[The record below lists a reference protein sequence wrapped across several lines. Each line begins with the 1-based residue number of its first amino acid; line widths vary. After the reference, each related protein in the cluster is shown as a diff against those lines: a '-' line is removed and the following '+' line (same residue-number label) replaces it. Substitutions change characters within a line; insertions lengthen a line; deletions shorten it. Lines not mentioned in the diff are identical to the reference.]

1 MGLPSGR
8 ELSYP
13 NPEMAEHP
21 KHGRSSLSFEGV
33 NSLSK
38 KWERQFTYSGKLVE
52 NCIQAIARDV
62 MAAGMVAATAA
73 GYNVILTVH
82 DELVCEVKE
91 GHGSAAEL
99 ATLMTKPLSW
109 APGLPL
115 AADGAESEYYSK

>member
-1 MGLPSGR
+1 M
-8 ELSYP
+8 
-13 NPEMAEHP
+13 
-21 KHGRSSLSFEGV
+21 
-33 NSLSK
+33 
-38 KWERQFTYSGKLVE
+38 E
-52 NCIQAIARDV
+52 NATQAIARDV

-99 ATLMTKPLSW
+99 AMLMTRDLPW

-115 AADGAESEYYSK
+115 AAEGAESEYYCK